1 MESKWLFVL
10 VIVSVISVASYAATV
25 SVTTVTYQAQYG
37 LQYNITSN
45 FSATDQGFS
54 TVPVT
59 VAASAQPCPWATGG
73 TCRTAQTNA
82 HFRYSVLLTL
92 NVVPGSTT
100 TYTVTVNWD
109 QGSGSVQMCQL
120 TVSVTTAAVVGQT
133 MTFRC
138 DTGSASF
145 TTPLAVDVTV
155 A

>member
-10 VIVSVISVASYAATV
+10 IIVSVISVASYAATV

-45 FSATDQGFS
+45 FSATDQGFT
-54 TVPVT
+54 TVPAT
-59 VAASAQPCPWATGG
+59 AAASAQPCTWATGG
-73 TCRTAQTNA
+73 TCRNAQTVA

-92 NVVPGSTT
+92 NVVPGATT

-109 QGSGSVQMCQL
+109 QGSGSVLMCSL

-133 MTFRC
+133 MTIRC